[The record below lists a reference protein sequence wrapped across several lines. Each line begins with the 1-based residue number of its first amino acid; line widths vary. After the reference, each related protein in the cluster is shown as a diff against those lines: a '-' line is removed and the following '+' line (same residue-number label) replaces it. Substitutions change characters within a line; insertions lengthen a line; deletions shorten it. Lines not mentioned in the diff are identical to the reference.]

1 MSIEE
6 IPVIDISC
14 QSLTE
19 SAASSLLRA
28 CNEFGFFFIRNHGL
42 SKELYQKL
50 ISGAD
55 QLFSSPEETKQKLT
69 MGASSYTPRFVVS
82 PFFESFKVSGPN
94 FSASAAAQGFTQSL
108 FGHQATEFSNLLDE
122 YGSKMKE
129 VSKRVVKLLLNILG
143 DNIEDKF
150 YDSEF
155 SNCNA
160 YLRINGFTPRSMNE
174 EEEEEEE
181 LEVFKKHTDL
191 SYVTIVFQNDIRGLQ
206 MRLKGGDWMDVRPRP
221 SEDDNL
227 MVNIGDFME
236 AWSNGRLRSAVHRV
250 VLRKNNMKRFSMAF
264 FLTTEDDD
272 KEIYAP
278 SEIVGEGKSRL
289 YRPFSTQQYRLFK
302 EKSGVNA
309 RYALKDIIGT

>member
-1 MSIEE
+1 MSIVEV
-6 IPVIDISC
+6 PVIDISS

-69 MGASSYTPRFVVS
+69 IGASSYIPRFVLS

-94 FSASAAAQGFTQSL
+94 FSASANAQGFTQSL
-108 FGHQATEFSNLLDE
+108 FGHQATEFSN
-122 YGSKMKE
+122 
-129 VSKRVVKLLLNILG
+129 
-143 DNIEDKF
+143 
-150 YDSEF
+150 
-155 SNCNA
+155 CNA
-160 YLRINGFTPRSMNE
+160 YIRINGFTPRGMN
-174 EEEEEEE
+174 EEEEE

-206 MRLKGGDWMDVRPRP
+206 MRLKGGDWMDVRP
-221 SEDDNL
+221 SEDNNL
-227 MVNIGDFME
+227 VVNIGDFME

-264 FLTTEDDD
+264 FLTPKDDD

-302 EKSGVNA
+302 EKNDVNA
-309 RYALKDIIGT
+309 GYQLKDFIRT

>member
-1 MSIEE
+1 MSIVEV
-6 IPVIDISC
+6 PVIDISS

-69 MGASSYTPRFVVS
+69 IGASSYIPRFVLS

-94 FSASAAAQGFTQSL
+94 FSASANAQGFTQSL

-143 DNIEDKF
+143 DNIENKF

-160 YLRINGFTPRSMNE
+160 YIRINGFTPRGMN
-174 EEEEEEE
+174 EEEEE

-206 MRLKGGDWMDVRPRP
+206 MRLKGGDWMDVRP
-221 SEDDNL
+221 SEDNNL
-227 MVNIGDFME
+227 VVNIGDFME

-264 FLTTEDDD
+264 FLTPKDDD

-302 EKSGVNA
+302 EKNDVNA
-309 RYALKDIIGT
+309 GYQLKDFIRT

>member
-108 FGHQATEFSNLLDE
+108 FGHQAT
-122 YGSKMKE
+122 
-129 VSKRVVKLLLNILG
+129 
-143 DNIEDKF
+143 
-150 YDSEF
+150 EF